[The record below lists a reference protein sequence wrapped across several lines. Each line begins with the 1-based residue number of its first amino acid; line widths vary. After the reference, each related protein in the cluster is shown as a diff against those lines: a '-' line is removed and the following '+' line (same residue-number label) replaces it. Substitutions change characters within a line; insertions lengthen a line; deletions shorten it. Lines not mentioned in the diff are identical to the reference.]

1 MPSSGARPSTLLL
14 GALTAMTAL
23 SIDMSLPALPQLRLL
38 FHASAAQAQLTLTL
52 FLVGYAVSQI
62 ICGPLSD
69 ARGRKPVLLWG
80 IALFTLG
87 GIGCALSPSLA
98 ILNAFRLLQGLGA
111 GVGPVLS
118 RALVRDT
125 YERSEATVV
134 FSHITQVMIVAP
146 IVAPTLGGVLL
157 THAGWPAIFALL
169 ATAGA
174 ALWFAV
180 RRGIAE
186 PDHAGLT
193 ALTPA
198 ELLSRYKLFFSNPI
212 CVANMLIFCFAYAG
226 LFAYVAG
233 SPFVLMEVFGIPKGQ
248 FGVYFAVTAIALLVG
263 ATLNKS
269 LVRRSIPN
277 ASLLRLGVGIVVTS
291 GVLLFFASWLHVGG
305 VAGVIV
311 PMMGYLFGIGIAGP
325 HAMAAAME
333 PYPQMAGVT
342 SSLIGSL
349 QTAGGGLAGALVA
362 AFYTHTTV
370 SLGVVVLV
378 AVAGALL
385 SFSWTVAHSRKA
397 AEAVA

>member
-1 MPSSGARPSTLLL
+1 MTVSGAHPSTLLL

-23 SIDMSLPALPQLRLL
+23 SIDMSLPALPQLRHL
-38 FHASAAQAQLTLTL
+38 FHAGAAQAQLTLTL
-52 FLVGYAVSQI
+52 FLVGYAISQI
-62 ICGPLSD
+62 FCGPLSD

-80 IALFTLG
+80 ILLFTLG
-87 GIGCALSPSLA
+87 GIGCALSPSLP
-98 ILNAFRLLQGLGA
+98 ILIAFRFLQGLGA

-125 YERSEATVV
+125 YDRTEATVV

-146 IVAPTLGGVLL
+146 IIAPTIGGALL
-157 THAGWPAIFALL
+157 THVGWPAIFVLL
-169 ATAGA
+169 AIAGA

-180 RRGIAE
+180 KRGIQE

-193 ALTPA
+193 VLTPA
-198 ELLSRYKLFFSNPI
+198 ELLARYKLFLGNPT

-233 SPFVLMEVFGIPKGQ
+233 SPFVLMEVFGIPKAQ
-248 FGVYFAVTAIALLVG
+248 FGVYFAITAVALLCG
-263 ATLNKS
+263 ATLNKT
-269 LVRRSIPN
+269 LVRRQYSH
-277 ASLLRLGVGIVVTS
+277 AALLRLGVATVTAS
-291 GVLLFFASWLHVGG
+291 GALLFAASWLHWGG
-305 VAGVIV
+305 VAWVIV
-311 PMMGYLFGIGIAGP
+311 PMMGYLFGIGVTSP

-362 AFYTHTTV
+362 AFYTHTTQ
-370 SLGVVVLV
+370 SLGVVVLT
-378 AVAGALL
+378 AVAGMLL
-385 SFSWTVAHSRKA
+385 SFAWTVTHARKSI
-397 AEAVA
+397 EAVA